1 MSVCLSSRRYSGVI
15 SERDSI
21 SSPDL
26 IVCSNSAA
34 VGMASIL
41 GQMKA
46 GKIWCPGRIQRAPGP
61 KRGGYSSAWLEHQIV
76 DLGVAGSNPAS
87 HPSNSVQVRLLGD
100 KTPSAAARQTFGR
113 FATATSVH
121 TRHCRLPIILSLG

>member
-1 MSVCLSSRRYSGVI
+1 MSVCLSSLRYSGVI

-26 IVCSNSAA
+26 IVFSNSAA

-46 GKIWCPGRIQRAPGP
+46 GKIWCPGRTSSWP

-87 HPSNSVQVRLLGD
+87 HPYTGVQVRLLGD
-100 KTPSAAARQTFGR
+100 KTPSAASRQTFGR
-113 FATATSVH
+113 FA
-121 TRHCRLPIILSLG
+121 

>member
-1 MSVCLSSRRYSGVI
+1 MSVCLSSLRYSGVI

-26 IVCSNSAA
+26 IVFSNSAA

-46 GKIWCPGRIQRAPGP
+46 GKIWCPGRTSSWP
-61 KRGGYSSAWLEHQIV
+61 KRGGYSSAWLEPQIV

-87 HPSNSVQVRLLGD
+87 HPSKYADTLCTRLRALALRMN
-100 KTPSAAARQTFGR
+100 TL
-113 FATATSVH
+113 H
-121 TRHCRLPIILSLG
+121 TCPAL